1 MNYTKMKNG
10 NYETNI
16 KLNAVKNS
24 DAKVNFDFLKNWIQ
38 RLSFPLG
45 IKLMMMRHKLESER
59 GEFGISSV
67 IGIAIGLIVAAFIL
81 IPGIQTFASKII
93 SDMQLWWTN
102 SISTQ
107 IFPN

>member
-1 MNYTKMKNG
+1 MKNL
-10 NYETNI
+10 NQI
-16 KLNAVKNS
+16 KIEKLQIRVIESAYMMKLR
-24 DAKVNFDFLKNWIQ
+24 AKEMKPKI
-38 RLSFPLG
+38 
-45 IKLMMMRHKLESER
+45 ISEK

>member
-1 MNYTKMKNG
+1 MKSVIMDCKRNLQ
-10 NYETNI
+10 NKCYSVMV
-16 KLNAVKNS
+16 A
-24 DAKVNFDFLKNWIQ
+24 LK
-38 RLSFPLG
+38 
-45 IKLMMMRHKLESER
+45 SEK

>member
-1 MNYTKMKNG
+1 M
-10 NYETNI
+10 
-16 KLNAVKNS
+16 VKVVKR
-24 DAKVNFDFLKNWIQ
+24 AKHSFQNKFNRTVIALK
-38 RLSFPLG
+38 
-45 IKLMMMRHKLESER
+45 SEK

>member
-1 MNYTKMKNG
+1 MKKVMKRDCN
-10 NYETNI
+10 NLQI
-16 KLNAVKNS
+16 KICRAISV
-24 DAKVNFDFLKNWIQ
+24 LK
-38 RLSFPLG
+38 
-45 IKLMMMRHKLESER
+45 SEK

-81 IPGIQTFASKII
+81 IPGIQTFASEII

>member
-1 MNYTKMKNG
+1 MKRVF
-10 NYETNI
+10 
-16 KLNAVKNS
+16 LRVCKNLQ
-24 DAKVNFDFLKNWIQ
+24 DRIYGAMATLK
-38 RLSFPLG
+38 
-45 IKLMMMRHKLESER
+45 SEA

>member
-1 MNYTKMKNG
+1 MKRVIMESKRNLQKK
-10 NYETNI
+10 YYRA
-16 KLNAVKNS
+16 LVA
-24 DAKVNFDFLKNWIQ
+24 LK
-38 RLSFPLG
+38 
-45 IKLMMMRHKLESER
+45 SEK

>member
-1 MNYTKMKNG
+1 MDLKKMKKD
-10 NYETNI
+10 NYEENF
-16 KLNAVKNS
+16 KLYAVMNNNT
-24 DAKVNFDFLKNWIQ
+24 KVNFNFLAIWIQ
-38 RLSFPLG
+38 KLSIALDF
-45 IKLMMMRHKLESER
+45 KLMETRYKLKSER

>member
-1 MNYTKMKNG
+1 MKNILQTKKE
-10 NYETNI
+10 NKTTHQ
-16 KLNAVKNS
+16 KQ
-24 DAKVNFDFLKNWIQ
+24 LKIQ
-38 RLSFPLG
+38 RDLSTMILNLDVM
-45 IKLMMMRHKLESER
+45 KHRLKCER

>member
-1 MNYTKMKNG
+1 MRNTRQTKNENKATHQKSITTQRDWNAIILSVVVMKHR
-10 NYETNI
+10 
-16 KLNAVKNS
+16 
-24 DAKVNFDFLKNWIQ
+24 LKCE
-38 RLSFPLG
+38 
-45 IKLMMMRHKLESER
+45 K

>member
-1 MNYTKMKNG
+1 MNYTKWKKG

-16 KLNAVKNS
+16 NHNAMMNS
-24 DAKVNFDFLKNWIQ
+24 DVKANFDFLKNWIQ
-38 RLSFPLG
+38 KLSITLDFKL
-45 IKLMMMRHKLESER
+45 LMMKHKLKSEK

>member
-1 MNYTKMKNG
+1 MVMRRVKNG
-10 NYETNI
+10 FQNKINR
-16 KLNAVKNS
+16 AVV
-24 DAKVNFDFLKNWIQ
+24 ALK
-38 RLSFPLG
+38 
-45 IKLMMMRHKLESER
+45 SEK